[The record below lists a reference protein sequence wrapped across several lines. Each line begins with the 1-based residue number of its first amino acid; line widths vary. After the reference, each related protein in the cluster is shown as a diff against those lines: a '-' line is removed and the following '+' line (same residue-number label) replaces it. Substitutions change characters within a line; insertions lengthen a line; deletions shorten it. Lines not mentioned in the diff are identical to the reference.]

1 MSTTETMTVH
11 EALCALKMLDKR
23 IPAEITAQPW
33 AVTNK
38 HINKV
43 IDGKSIGEFEEGIK
57 GRYTK
62 VTDLLRRQFA
72 IKCAVTKSNAT
83 TTVEICGKTYTIAE
97 AIWMKNHAVEFVQT
111 LGRKMLG
118 DYNLAKRTADVS
130 NGESLEKRADANVEV
145 TFGKTDMRGNA
156 AEAQAVRVKFIE
168 DQTLDVI
175 NPLNIIGKVD
185 AIDDWVAEFLTK
197 VDSALSVS
205 NAKTEIT
212 VEY

>member
-23 IPAEITAQPW
+23 IVAEIPYLPW

-43 IDGKSIGEFEEGIK
+43 IDGKSIGEFEEGISA
-57 GRYTK
+57 RYIK
-62 VTDLLRRQFA
+62 VTDLMRRQFA

-83 TTVEICGKTYTIAE
+83 TTVEIGGKQYTVAE
-97 AIWMKNHAVEFVQT
+97 AIWMKNHAVKFAQD
-111 LGRKMLG
+111 LGHKMLV
-118 DYNLAKRTADVS
+118 DYNMAKRAADAA
-130 NGESLEKRADANVEV
+130 NGESLERRAQTHLEA
-145 TFGKTDMRGNA
+145 TFGKTDMKGNGDE
-156 AEAQAVRVKFIE
+156 AEATRKRFIE
-168 DQTLDVI
+168 EQTLDIVDPLGIIARVDSI
-175 NPLNIIGKVD
+175 N
-185 AIDDWVAEFLTK
+185 DWVDEFLTK

-205 NAKTEIT
+205 NAKTEIA

>member
-1 MSTTETMTVH
+1 MSTIETMTVH

-43 IDGKSIGEFEEGIK
+43 IDGKSIDKFEEDIK

-118 DYNLAKRTADVS
+118 DYNLAKRNADIA
-130 NGESLEKRADANVEV
+130 NGDALEKRAISHLEA
-145 TFGKTDMRGNA
+145 TFGKTDMKGNGDE
-156 AEAQAVRVKFIE
+156 AEVTRKRFIE
-168 DQTLDVI
+168 EQTLDVVDPLDIIDRVDSI
-175 NPLNIIGKVD
+175 ND
-185 AIDDWVAEFLTK
+185 WIDEFLTK